1 MEFIADRNIR
11 VDIFLC
17 EKLGLSRRRA
27 AFIIKNGLVKV
38 NEKVPKKGDA
48 LKIGDRIFVSDF
60 EIEDVVPDFEI
71 KFSILFEND
80 DFLAIEKPAG
90 IPVEP
95 VKPGEKGTI
104 ANFLRA
110 RYPQTSEFGL
120 TKRACG
126 ILNRIDTMA
135 SGIILAAK
143 NRKTFSYLRTL
154 FQERKIL
161 KEFEVLV
168 SGKVKEKGKID
179 LPIAHHPKNKKKMVV
194 VSEGTSYRGKPY
206 PALTIYRPEKYCSDH
221 THLSVVIKTGVT
233 HQIRVHMS
241 YINHPVLGDTLYD
254 GPQAERLYIH
264 LRRIKF
270 RWMDEREIEIRS
282 EVPWKNSL

>member
-1 MEFIADRNIR
+1 MEFIADKNAR
-11 VDIFLC
+11 VDVFLC
-17 EKLGLSRRRA
+17 EKLGLSRRKA
-27 AFIIKNGLVKV
+27 AFIIKNGLVRV
-38 NEKVPKKGDA
+38 NDRIPKKGDI
-48 LKIGDRIFVSDF
+48 LKAGDRISISPF
-60 EIEDVVPDFEI
+60 EIEEVVPDFEAQFPVI
-71 KFSILFEND
+71 FENE

-90 IPVEP
+90 VPVEP

-104 ANFLRA
+104 ANFLIA
-110 RYPQTSEFGL
+110 KYPQTSEFGL

-168 SGKVKEKGKID
+168 VGKVKERGKID

-194 VSEGTSYRGKPY
+194 VTEGISYRGKPY
-206 PALTIYRPEKYCSDH
+206 PALTIYKPEKHCPDH

-241 YINHPVLGDTLYD
+241 YINHPVIGDSLYG
-254 GPQAERLYIH
+254 GPPAERLYIH
-264 LRRIKF
+264 LKRIKF
-270 RWMDEREIEIRS
+270 PWTEGKKVEILS
-282 EVPWKNSL
+282 EVPWKD